1 MYYNVKE
8 SGARIRSLR
17 EMAGIS
23 RTGLAEAVGVT
34 ADALRKIERGTNGSR
49 IDTLVLLAEYFHV
62 SLDYLVCGY
71 RDRAVE
77 KGIFE
82 GLDENEIC
90 FLKRV
95 AESIKENMV
104 YLKNGMF

>member
-8 SGARIRSLR
+8 SGARIRFLR
-17 EMAGIS
+17 ERAGIS
-23 RTGLAEAVGVT
+23 RTGLAEAAGVT

-71 RDRAVE
+71 RDSAGE
-77 KGIFE
+77 EGIFE

>member
-34 ADALRKIERGTNGSR
+34 ADALRKIERGTNGCR

-62 SLDYLVCGY
+62 SLDYLVCGN
-71 RDRAVE
+71 RDGAGKE
-77 KGIFE
+77 GIFE
-82 GLDENEIC
+82 GLEENEIC
-90 FLKRV
+90 FLKKV
-95 AESIKENMV
+95 AECIKENMV
-104 YLKNGMF
+104 YLKNEMF